1 MKAVLL
7 GTATRDRPGLSQRQ
21 TGCNPQLLYRIM
33 KVAIGIRE
41 RSAARRQPG
50 IECPGACSFQIIAAA
65 TTSVTKRDR
74 QCLRPHFGPDE
85 CAPKSV
91 WWFSTDELPA
101 YTRKFRIQYVEQNLV
116 SRRTTAGYG
125 AKSWWLPLR
134 RLCPVNTSTLKCVVW
149 FICHNSKGKAK
160 YAIIL
165 MDFSAE
171 AKSGFSALDSRR
183 PRIREPGSPTGFSV
197 TISHF
202 RLRRI
207 LRKAYGK
214 LQVIFEGKPNAE
226 MDFVKALRLAHVL
239 ATVVLAAT
247 TMSPAPTVAETATD
261 PILAYGA
268 RIAGEDPRT
277 RI

>member
-171 AKSGFSALDSRR
+171 AKSGFCAPDSGRLNY
-183 PRIREPGSPTGFSV
+183 PQPGSPTRFSV
-197 TISHF
+197 TIS
-202 RLRRI
+202 I
-207 LRKAYGK
+207 LGFVEFCGK
-214 LQVIFEGKPNAE
+214 HMGRCRSFLKGS
-226 MDFVKALRLAHVL
+226 H
-239 ATVVLAAT
+239 
-247 TMSPAPTVAETATD
+247 
-261 PILAYGA
+261 
-268 RIAGEDPRT
+268 
-277 RI
+277 